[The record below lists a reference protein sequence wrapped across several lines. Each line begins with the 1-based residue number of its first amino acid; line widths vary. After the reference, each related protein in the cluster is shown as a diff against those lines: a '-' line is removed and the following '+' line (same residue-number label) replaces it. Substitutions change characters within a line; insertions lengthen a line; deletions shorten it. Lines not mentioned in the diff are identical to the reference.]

1 MSQQNVELVRSSF
14 EALARGDFGSAFSS
28 YDPSMEWCTAADEP
42 DQQTHRGI
50 AELEALVESLA
61 EPWVDRFGDTT
72 TFEGFIDGG
81 DWVVVPWSAQVRG
94 RGSGI
99 SIEISE
105 TYAVRVHNAR
115 IVRVEE
121 YRTKEQA
128 LAAVGLPG

>member
-1 MSQQNVELVRSSF
+1 MSRENVEVVRSSF
-14 EALARGDFGSAFSS
+14 EAFARGEFGNAFSS
-28 YDPSMEWCTAADEP
+28 YAPRTEWCTAADEP

-50 AELEALVESLA
+50 AALKALVESLA
-61 EPWVDRFGDTT
+61 EPWVDRFADTME
-72 TFEGFIDGG
+72 FEGFIDGG
-81 DWVVVPWSAQVRG
+81 DWVVVPWSARVRG

-105 TYAVRVHNAR
+105 TYAVRVHDAR

-128 LAAVGLPG
+128 LEALGLSE